1 MLVKDEYTPIK
12 HQLLLISS
20 IKTMEGTQE
29 STTKELIE
37 SKTQFRKGERQWMAE
52 KEFLMRKVQFLQTY
66 GSVVPPSIDGGG
78 FFTED
83 RSNKR
88 RGGELKGK
96 KMIFWIILDFFGGKK
111 IIKIFFLRVF

>member
-1 MLVKDEYTPIK
+1 
-12 HQLLLISS
+12 
-20 IKTMEGTQE
+20 MEGTHE

-66 GSVVPPSIDGGG
+66 GSVVPGPSIDGGG
-78 FFTED
+78 FFTEN

-88 RGGELKGK
+88 KGGEMKVHRDLQK
-96 KMIFWIILDFFGGKK
+96 LTCELAESKK
-111 IIKIFFLRVF
+111 ITEDYRGQLLAMDSEMTNLKVQT

>member
-1 MLVKDEYTPIK
+1 
-12 HQLLLISS
+12 
-20 IKTMEGTQE
+20 MEGTQE

-96 KMIFWIILDFFGGKK
+96 KHDYGHP
-111 IIKIFFLRVF
+111 

>member
-1 MLVKDEYTPIK
+1 
-12 HQLLLISS
+12 
-20 IKTMEGTQE
+20 MEGTQE

-88 RGGELKGK
+88 RGGELKGNK
-96 KMIFWIILDFFGGKK
+96 NIISGLFWT
-111 IIKIFFLRVF
+111 FLLKVELFKVFQRDP